1 MGLVMMNRYGQLLHG
16 SADKESTC
24 NPGGT
29 GNTGLIPELGRF
41 PGEEIA
47 TPTVFLSGE
56 FLGRGGCPKG
66 HKELDLT
73 E

>member
-56 FLGRGGCPKG
+56 FHGQRRLSKG
-66 HKELDLT
+66 SQRVGLD
-73 E
+73 